1 MDLVSKSYILFSPSS
16 LLSRQCLFAFHK
28 PRDLLRHKISYVHP
42 IVELLQRSSRK
53 NEFVPLLQ
61 GSDITKKSE
70 RRKAKFKINL
80 ITVVSSSAQELKAA
94 DK

>member
-1 MDLVSKSYILFSPSS
+1 LYIIEYLDHFLRRFAAEEIVFPFDKS
-16 LLSRQCLFAFHK
+16 
-28 PRDLLRHKISYVHP
+28 RDILRHKG
-42 IVELLQRSSRK
+42 VELHQGNSHK
-53 NEFVPLLQ
+53 NKFVPFLHS
-61 GSDITKKSE
+61 SDITKRSE